1 MKAGDP
7 WQVLRGLGPLAVAG
21 PAVLL
26 AGALVPMLRPL
37 AALLIVGGW
46 LVLRGWRH
54 PAAIAWAGVLPVAVV
69 LIWPWV
75 LGPDVP
81 MGDPACRDP
90 LALIALRRVAVAVVG
105 LTLVAFLAA
114 VHRSTRNELGL
125 RRPSRFE
132 ATTAL
137 GGGVAL
143 VAAGLFIGPTIARPF
158 FGELDFPVPVAALVP
173 AAAFGVANGV
183 LEEVLYRGA
192 MQAWLARTLPMA
204 VAIAIQGVA
213 FGIVHV
219 GPEVV
224 DLVPVH
230 VALLTGVGVAAG
242 LARWRFG
249 SLWIPIG
256 VHVGADVALYVGL
269 ACRAPA

>member
-1 MKAGDP
+1 VAAVKAGDP
-7 WQVLRGLGPLAVAG
+7 KRVVGASGPLVA
-21 PAVLL
+21 
-26 AGALVPMLRPL
+26 
-37 AALLIVGGW
+37 GW

-75 LGPDVP
+75 LGSDVP
-81 MGDPACRDP
+81 VGDPACRDP
-90 LALIALRRVAVAVVG
+90 LALIALHRVAVAAAG
-105 LTLVAFLAA
+105 LAMVTGLAVA
-114 VHRSTRNELGL
+114 HRSGWSELGL
-125 RRPSRFE
+125 RRPTRFE
-132 ATTAL
+132 AASTV

-158 FGELDFPVPVAALVP
+158 FGELDFPVPAAALIP
-173 AAAFGVANGV
+173 AALFGIANGV

-204 VAIAIQGVA
+204 VAIAIQGVT

-230 VALLTGVGVAAG
+230 VALLTSVGVAAG

-256 VHVGADVALYVGL
+256 VHIGADIALYVGL
-269 ACRAPA
+269 ACRTPA